1 MNARKSRWPYLLLL
15 LLFALS
21 RIVYYA
27 LGVRFDARPLLTF
40 FQIID
45 PELLRHRLLESLY
58 YLHAHPPGF
67 NLYAG
72 ILLKLFPSHYAI
84 AFHAMHL
91 ILGAAICCLLYHL
104 MRACGVH
111 SAIAFTL
118 SALFIVSP
126 GVVMFENFFLYEYLV
141 VFLLLAAAMALYHF
155 FQRKSPGY
163 AAAVCFLV
171 FLLVLVRSHFQ
182 LIYLLLIF
190 GCLVYFGKPR
200 RRAILMACSLPV
212 LLTFAFF
219 LKNWIL
225 FGTLSG
231 NTWMGMNMDV
241 ILSHQLTPQ
250 EAQDLVHAG
259 IISPVSLI
267 DTGAPL
273 SAYAA
278 FITQPPKTGIPVLDE
293 QVTSTG
299 ATNFNNIAFLQVDR
313 YYIRDGLAI
322 LRHYPRAYLRS
333 IEKAWFSYFLP
344 TGDFPN
350 FDLNRAKIWRIDRFF
365 NIVFFGQWKDAS
377 DRKHL
382 RALEEG
388 GHSLGLILY
397 TGTFLIIGLPLLWAG
412 GIYYLIAGWRN
423 KTLDGATSA
432 LLAFILFTITYVT
445 AVANFLSSFEN
456 NRYRFQVDGFFLI
469 LFGMALEQGRRRFP
483 EKQQSRAENLPEFTL
498 HRREYW
504 DSVAS
509 SLDRAPRIRAY
520 YRRRLIE
527 IYRFLIPP
535 GMRVLELGCGE
546 GDLLAAVRPAQ
557 GVGIDLSPMMIERAW
572 RRHPECQFL
581 EGDAHAPDLREQFDF
596 VICSDLL
603 NDVWDVQGVLEQ
615 ISRLS
620 HPSTRLIINTY
631 SRVWELPR
639 RIAES
644 LGIARRL
651 LPQNWLTTDDVIN
664 LLYLADFEVVR
675 SSVEIVWPIR
685 TPLLDTLFNK
695 YVGRLWPFHY
705 FAIASFLIA
714 RPRPKLAAR
723 EEPVVSVIVPARNE
737 EGNIPNIFDRVP
749 QMGAGTELIFVE
761 GNSTDDTYRA
771 VEREIARRPGTRVK
785 LFKQPGKG
793 KGDAVRVGF
802 REASGDVLMI
812 LDADLTVPPEDLPR
826 FYEAWRSGKAEFVN
840 GVRLVYP
847 MQKKAM
853 RFFNFL
859 GNKFFSLAFSWLLSQ
874 SIKDTLC
881 GTKVLSKRDYEVI
894 AANRAYFGEIDPFG
908 DFDLIFG
915 AAKYNL
921 KIVDL
926 PIRYAERTY
935 GETNIQ
941 RWSHGWLLL
950 RMVVLAMR
958 RLKFI

>member
-1 MNARKSRWPYLLLL
+1 MNDRKSRRPYLLLL
-15 LLFALS
+15 LVFAVS

-27 LGVRFDARPLLTF
+27 LGVRFDARPLATF

-72 ILLKLFPSHYAI
+72 ILLKLFPSDYAAAFHVLHLIFGAGICLMVYHLMAVCGVRPAI
-84 AFHAMHL
+84 AFPL
-91 ILGAAICCLLYHL
+91 
-104 MRACGVH
+104 
-111 SAIAFTL
+111 SAI
-118 SALFIVSP
+118 FIVSP
-126 GVVMFENFFLYEYLV
+126 GVVLFENFFLYEYLV
-141 VFLLLAAAMALYHF
+141 VFLLLAAATALYHF
-155 FQRKSPGY
+155 AERQSPAY
-163 AAAVCFLV
+163 AAATIFAI
-171 FLLVLVRSHFQ
+171 LLLLLVRSHFH
-182 LIYLLLIF
+182 LFYMLLVF
-190 GCLVYFGKPR
+190 AGLVYFGKPR
-200 RRAILMACSLPV
+200 RAAILAAGSIPV
-212 LLTFAFF
+212 LVACGFY
-219 LKNWIL
+219 LKNYVL

-241 ILSHQLTPQ
+241 ITSHQLTRE
-250 EAQDLVHAG
+250 EAGRLIADG

-267 DTGAPL
+267 DAGAPL
-273 SAYAA
+273 SAYDGYIQTPA
-278 FITQPPKTGIPVLDE
+278 KTGIPVLDE
-293 QVTSTG
+293 VVTSTG
-299 ATNFNNIAFLQVDR
+299 ATNFNNLAFLQVEK
-313 YYIRDGLAI
+313 YYIRDGFAI

-333 IEKAWFSYFLP
+333 LERAWFSYFLP
-344 TGDFPN
+344 SGDFP
-350 FDLNRAKIWRIDRFF
+350 FFTENRQKIWGIDRFF
-365 NIVFFGQWKDAS
+365 NLVFFGQWKDAS

-382 RALEEG
+382 RGLEAEG
-388 GHSLGLILY
+388 QSWRLVLY
-397 TGTFLIIGLPLLWAG
+397 TGTFLLIALPLLWAG
-412 GIYYLIAGWRN
+412 GIYSAISAWRT
-423 KTLDGATSA
+423 KTLPGATVA
-432 LLAFILFTITYVT
+432 LLAFMLFTITYLT
-445 AVANFLSSFEN
+445 GVANFLSSFEG
-456 NRYRFQVDGFFLI
+456 NRYRFQIDGFFVI
-469 LFGMALEQGRRRFP
+469 LLGMALEQIGRA
-483 EKQQSRAENLPEFTL
+483 STDAELSSSSKPVEFTRR
-498 HRREYW
+498 RREYW
-504 DSVAS
+504 DNVAVT
-509 SLDRAPRIRAY
+509 LDGAPRIRAY
-520 YRRRLIE
+520 YRERLIE
-527 IYRFLIPP
+527 NYRFLIPP
-535 GMRVLELGCGE
+535 GMRVLELGCGD
-546 GDLLAAVRPAQ
+546 GDLLAAVRPAV
-557 GVGIDLSPMMIERAW
+557 GVGIDLSPKMIERASAK
-572 RRHPECQFL
+572 HPECRFQ
-581 EGDAHAPDLREQFDF
+581 EGDAHSLELDEQFDF

-603 NDVWDVQGVLEQ
+603 NDVWDVQRVLEQ
-615 ISRLS
+615 AASVS
-620 HPSTRLIINTY
+620 HASTRVIINNY

-644 LGIARRL
+644 LGIARRM
-651 LPQNWLTTDDVIN
+651 LPQNWLTADDIVN
-664 LLYLADFEVVR
+664 LLYLADFEVIR
-675 SSVEIVWPIR
+675 SSMEIVWPIR
-685 TPLLDTLFNK
+685 TPLLDSLLNR
-695 YVGRLWPFHY
+695 YVGRLWPFSY
-705 FAIASFLIA
+705 FAIANFLIA
-714 RPRPKLAAR
+714 RPRPKPEMA
-723 EEPVVSVIVPARNE
+723 EDPVVSVIVPARNE
-737 EGNIPNIFDRVP
+737 AGNVPNIFDRVP

-761 GNSTDDTYRA
+761 GNSSDDTYGA
-771 VEREIARRPGTRVK
+771 VEREIARRPGMRVK

-802 REASGDVLMI
+802 REASGALLMI

-826 FYEAWRSGKAEFVN
+826 FYEAWKSGKAEFVN

-847 MQKKAM
+847 MEEKAM

-950 RMVVLAMR
+950 RMVALAMR

>member
-1 MNARKSRWPYLLLL
+1 MSARKSRWPYLLLL
-15 LLFALS
+15 LVFAVS

-27 LGVRFDARPLLTF
+27 LGVRFDARPLSTF

-58 YLHAHPPGF
+58 YLHAQPPGF

-72 ILLKLFPSHYAI
+72 ILLKLFPIHYAI
-84 AFHAMHL
+84 AFHALHL

-104 MRACGVH
+104 MCACGVH
-111 SAIAFTL
+111 SAIAFVL
-118 SALFIVSP
+118 SALFTISP

-141 VFLLLAAAMALYHF
+141 VFLLIAAATALYHF
-155 FQRKSPGY
+155 FQRKNSVY
-163 AAAVCFLV
+163 AATVFSCI
-171 FLLVLVRSHFQ
+171 FLLVLIRSHFQ
-182 LIYLLLIF
+182 LIFLLLVF
-190 GCLVYFGKPR
+190 ACLVYFGKPR
-200 RRAILMACSLPV
+200 RRAILWAGSIPV
-212 LLTFAFF
+212 LLASAFY
-219 LKNWIL
+219 LKNWVL

-241 ILSHQLTPQ
+241 ITSHQLTPP
-250 EAQDLVHAG
+250 EAQDLIHAG

-267 DTGAPL
+267 DAGAPI
-273 SAYAA
+273 SAYAR
-278 FITQPPKTGIPVLDE
+278 FITPPRKTGIPVLDE

-313 YYIRDGLAI
+313 YYIRDGPAI

-344 TGDFPN
+344 TGDFSN
-350 FDLNRAKIWRIDRFF
+350 FDLNRPKIWAIDRFF
-365 NIVFFGQWKDAS
+365 NVVFFGQWKDAT
-377 DRKHL
+377 DRKQL
-382 RALEEG
+382 GAMQAN
-388 GHSLGLILY
+388 GHSLSLILY
-397 TGTFLIIGLPLLWAG
+397 TGTFLIVGLPLLWAG
-412 GIYYLIAGWRN
+412 GIYYLITGWRK
-423 KTLDGATSA
+423 KTLDGATIA
-432 LLAFILFTITYVT
+432 LLVFLLSTITYLT
-445 AVANFLSSFEN
+445 SVANFLSSFEG
-456 NRYRFQVDGFFLI
+456 NRYRFQMDGFFLV
-469 LFGMALEQGRRRFP
+469 LFGMALEQARQGLS
-483 EKQQSRAENLPEFTL
+483 EKRQPSDLKPAEFTRR
-498 HRREYW
+498 RREYW
-504 DSVAS
+504 DRVAS
-509 SLDRAPRIRAY
+509 SLDHAPRIRAY
-520 YRRRLIE
+520 YRQRLTE

-546 GDLLAAVRPAQ
+546 GDLLAAVRPAE
-557 GVGIDLSPMMIERAW
+557 GMGLDLSPMMIERA
-572 RRHPECQFL
+572 RHRHPECRFL
-581 EGDAHAPDLREQFDF
+581 EGDAHAPELREQFDF

-603 NDVWDVQGVLEQ
+603 NDVWDVQRVLEQ
-615 ISRLS
+615 IALLS
-620 HPSTRLIINTY
+620 NPSTRVIINTH

-644 LGIARRL
+644 VGIARRM
-651 LPQNWLTTDDVIN
+651 LPQNWLTTDDIVN

-675 SSVEIVWPIR
+675 SSAEIMWPIR
-685 TPLLDTLFNK
+685 TPFLDTFFNK
-695 YVGRLWPFHY
+695 YVGRLWPFHW

-714 RPRPKLAAR
+714 RPRPRRATADD
-723 EEPVVSVIVPARNE
+723 PVVSVIVPARNE
-737 EGNIPNIFDRVP
+737 EGNIPNIFDRIP

-771 VEREIARRPGTRVK
+771 VEREMARRPCTRAK

-793 KGDAVRVGF
+793 KGDAVRFGF
-802 REASGDVLMI
+802 REASGDLLMI

-847 MQKKAM
+847 MEEKAM

-881 GTKVLSKRDYEVI
+881 GTKVLSKRAYEVI

-941 RWSHGWLLL
+941 RWTHGWLLL
-950 RMVVLAMR
+950 RMVALAMR

>member
-1 MNARKSRWPYLLLL
+1 MLLLV
-15 LLFALS
+15 FAVS
-21 RIVYYA
+21 RIVYYW

-58 YLHAHPPGF
+58 YEHAFPPGF
-67 NLYAG
+67 NLYTG
-72 ILLKLFPSHYAI
+72 ILLKLFPVHYAT
-84 AFHAMHL
+84 AFHVLHL
-91 ILGAAICCLLYHL
+91 ILGAAIGCLLYHL
-104 MRACGVH
+104 MRVCGVRPGV
-111 SAIAFTL
+111 ALAL
-118 SALFIVSP
+118 AALFLVSP

-141 VFLLLAAAMALYHF
+141 VFLLLATATALYHF
-155 FQRKSPGY
+155 FERKSPGY
-163 AAAVCFLV
+163 AAAVCVSV
-171 FLLVLVRSHFQ
+171 FLLLLVRSHVQ

-190 GCLVYFGKPR
+190 ACLVYFGKSR
-200 RRAILMACSLPV
+200 RRAIVLAGCIPV
-212 LLTFAFF
+212 LLASAYY

-231 NTWMGMNMDV
+231 TTWMGMNMDV
-241 ILSHQLTPQ
+241 ITSHQLTPQ
-250 EAQDLVHAG
+250 EAQVLLRAG
-259 IISPVSLI
+259 VISPVSLI
-267 DTGAPL
+267 DVGAPL
-273 SAYAA
+273 SAYAS
-278 FITQPPKTGIPVLDE
+278 FITTAPETGIPVLDE

-299 ATNFNNIAFLQVDR
+299 ATNFENIAFLQIEK
-313 YYIRDGLAI
+313 YYVRDGLAI

-333 IEKAWFSYFLP
+333 IERAWFSYFLP
-344 TGDFPN
+344 SGDFPF
-350 FDLNRAKIWRIDRFF
+350 FDLNRSKIQRIDRFF
-365 NIVFFGQWKDAS
+365 NVVFFGQWKDAS
-377 DRKHL
+377 DRKQL
-382 RALEEG
+382 RDIEQS

-397 TGTFLIIGLPLLWAG
+397 TGTFLMIGLPLLWAG
-412 GIYYLIAGWRN
+412 GIYYLINGWRK

-432 LLAFILFTITYVT
+432 LLVFMLSTITYLT

-469 LFGMALEQGRRRFP
+469 LFGMALEQARRGGADEQLSSA
-483 EKQQSRAENLPEFTL
+483 EKPLEFSRR
-498 HRREYW
+498 RREYW
-504 DSVAS
+504 DSVAR
-509 SLDRAPRIRAY
+509 SLDHSPRIRAY
-520 YRRRLIE
+520 YRQRLTE

-546 GDLLAAVRPAQ
+546 GGLLAAVRPRE
-557 GVGIDLSPMMIERAW
+557 GVGIDLSPLMIERA
-572 RRHPECQFL
+572 RRLHPECRFL
-581 EGDAHAPDLREQFDF
+581 ENDVHAPGLQERFDF
-596 VICSDLL
+596 IICSDLL
-603 NDVWDVQGVLEQ
+603 NDVWDVQRVLEQ
-615 ISRLS
+615 AAGLS
-620 HPSTRLIINTY
+620 HSSTRLIINTY

-651 LPQNWLTTDDVIN
+651 LPQNWLTTDDIVN

-685 TPLLDTLFNK
+685 TPLLDNLFNK

-705 FAIASFLIA
+705 FAMASFLIA
-714 RPRPKLAAR
+714 RPRPKPAMA

-737 EGNIPNIFDRVP
+737 AGNIPNIFDRVP
-749 QMGAGTELIFVE
+749 QMGGGTELIFVE
-761 GNSTDDTYRA
+761 GNSTDDTYAA
-771 VEREIARRPGTRVK
+771 VEREMARRPGTRVK

-802 REASGDVLMI
+802 REASGELLMI

-847 MQKKAM
+847 MEEKAM

>member
-1 MNARKSRWPYLLLL
+1 LNAAKSRWPYLLLL
-15 LLFALS
+15 LVFAVS

-27 LGVRFDARPLLTF
+27 LGVRFDTRPLLTF

-72 ILLKLFPSHYAI
+72 ILLKLFPTHYAI
-84 AFHAMHL
+84 AFHVLHM
-91 ILGAAICCLLYHL
+91 ILGAAIGCLLYHL
-104 MRACGVH
+104 MQVSGVR

-118 SALFIVSP
+118 SALFIASP

-141 VFLLLAAAMALYHF
+141 VFLLLSAAAALYHF
-155 FQRKSPGY
+155 FERKSPGY
-163 AAAVCFLV
+163 AAAVCTLLL
-171 FLLVLVRSHFQ
+171 LLVLIRSHFQ

-190 GCLVYFGKPR
+190 GCLVYFGQPR
-200 RRAILMACSLPV
+200 RRAIFMAGSLPV
-212 LLTFAFF
+212 LLGLAFF
-219 LKNWIL
+219 VKNFIL

-231 NTWMGMNMDV
+231 NTWMGMNMEV
-241 ILSHQLTPQ
+241 ITSHQLTPQ
-250 EAQDLVHAG
+250 EAQQLIQAG
-259 IISPVSLI
+259 VISPVSMI
-267 DTGAPL
+267 DAGAPI
-273 SAYAA
+273 SAYGS
-278 FITQPPKTGIPVLDE
+278 FIIPPPKTGIPVLDE

-299 ATNFNNIAFLQVDR
+299 ATNFNNIAFLQVDK

-322 LRHYPRAYLRS
+322 LRHYPRAYFRS

-344 TGDFPN
+344 TGDFPF
-350 FDLNRAKIWRIDRFF
+350 FDLNRQKIWRIDRFY
-365 NIVFFGQWKDAS
+365 NVVFFGQWKDAS

-382 RALEEG
+382 EALEQSG
-388 GHSLGLILY
+388 QRWGLVFY
-397 TGTFLIIGLPLLWAG
+397 TGTFLVIGLPLLWAG
-412 GIYYLIAGWRN
+412 GIYYLITGWRR
-423 KTLDGATSA
+423 KTLATPTIA
-432 LLAFILFTITYVT
+432 LLAFIIFSITYLS

-483 EKQQSRAENLPEFTL
+483 EERESPPEKPAEFTL

-504 DSVAS
+504 DTAAI
-509 SLDRAPRIRAY
+509 SLDREPRIRAY

-535 GMRVLELGCGE
+535 GMRVLELGCGQ
-546 GDLLAAVRPAQ
+546 GDLLAAVRPDQ
-557 GVGIDLSPMMIERAW
+557 GVGIDLSPRMIERAR
-572 RRHPECQFL
+572 RRHPQLRFV

-596 VICSDLL
+596 IICSDLL
-603 NDVWDVQGVLEQ
+603 NDVWDVQRVLEQ
-615 ISRLS
+615 AARVS
-620 HPSTRLIINTY
+620 HPSTRVIINNY
-631 SRVWELPR
+631 SRVWEVPR
-639 RIAES
+639 KIAETV
-644 LGIARRL
+644 GIARRM
-651 LPQNWLTTDDVIN
+651 LPQNWLTADDIVN

-675 SSVEIVWPIR
+675 SSAEIVWPLR
-685 TPLLDTLFNK
+685 TPLLDNLLNK
-695 YVGRLWPFHY
+695 YVGRLWPFY
-705 FAIASFLIA
+705 WLAIANFLIA
-714 RPRPKLAAR
+714 RPTPAVAA
-723 EEPVVSVIVPARNE
+723 EPVVSVIVPARNE

-793 KGDAVRVGF
+793 KGDAVRLGF
-802 REASGDVLMI
+802 REASGDLLMI

-847 MQKKAM
+847 MEEKAM

-881 GTKVLSKRDYEVI
+881 GTKVLSKRDYEMI

-950 RMVVLAMR
+950 RMVALAMR

>member
-1 MNARKSRWPYLLLL
+1 LILLLV
-15 LLFALS
+15 FAVS

-72 ILLKLFPSHYAI
+72 ILLKLFPTHYAI
-84 AFHAMHL
+84 AFHALHL

-118 SALFIVSP
+118 SALFIISP
-126 GVVMFENFFLYEYLV
+126 GVVMFENFFLHEYLV
-141 VFLLLAAAMALYHF
+141 VFLLLAAATALYHF
-155 FQRKSPGY
+155 FARKSPGY

-171 FLLVLVRSHFQ
+171 FLLVMVRSQFQ

-200 RRAILMACSLPV
+200 RRAVFMAGSLPV
-212 LLTFAFF
+212 LLAFAFF

-241 ILSHQLTPQ
+241 ITSHQLTPQ
-250 EAQDLVHAG
+250 EAQDLIHAG

-267 DTGAPL
+267 DAGSPL

-333 IEKAWFSYFLP
+333 LEKAWFSYFLP
-344 TGDFPN
+344 TGDFPF
-350 FDLNRAKIWRIDRFF
+350 FDHNRQKIWRLDRFF

-382 RALEEG
+382 RALEGG

-412 GIYYLIAGWRN
+412 GIYYLIAGWRK

-456 NRYRFQVDGFFLI
+456 NRYRFQVDGFYLI
-469 LFGMALEQGRRRFP
+469 LFGMALEQGRRRLP
-483 EKQQSRAENLPEFTL
+483 EKQQSRAENLPEFTR

-557 GVGIDLSPMMIERAW
+557 GAGIDLSPMMIERAW

-581 EGDAHAPDLREQFDF
+581 EGDAHALDLREQFDF

-603 NDVWDVQGVLEQ
+603 NDVWDVQRVLEQ

-675 SSVEIVWPIR
+675 SSVEIMWPIR

-802 REASGDVLMI
+802 REASGDLLMI

-847 MQKKAM
+847 MQEKAM